1 MVRKDG
7 ITPPIHVF
15 EKNLKNK
22 VKKKNQKTKLCI
34 LYNFATYGIR
44 KKMPKKKKRKKKK
57 EHTKETKLKRFFK
70 LKKECTKIFFED
82 YEHLNSTLRNV
93 Q

>member
-34 LYNFATYGIR
+34 SYNFATYGIR
-44 KKMPKKKKRKKKK
+44 KNAKRKKRKKK
-57 EHTKETKLKRFFK
+57 ERAHTKETKLKRFFYK

-82 YEHLNSTLRNV
+82 YEHLNSNV

>member
-34 LYNFATYGIR
+34 IYRIILLHMWYT
-44 KKMPKKKKRKKKK
+44 KKNAKKKKRKKKK
-57 EHTKETKLKRFFK
+57 EHTKETRL
-70 LKKECTKIFFED
+70 
-82 YEHLNSTLRNV
+82 
-93 Q
+93 

>member
-34 LYNFATYGIR
+34 SYNFATYVVYE
-44 KKMPKKKKRKKKK
+44 KKCQKKKKKKK
-57 EHTKETKLKRFFK
+57 ERAHERNKTIK
-70 LKKECTKIFFED
+70 KIF
-82 YEHLNSTLRNV
+82 
-93 Q
+93 

>member
-34 LYNFATYGIR
+34 SYNFATYGIR
-44 KKMPKKKKRKKKK
+44 KKMPKNAKKKK
-57 EHTKETKLKRFFK
+57 K
-70 LKKECTKIFFED
+70 
-82 YEHLNSTLRNV
+82 
-93 Q
+93 

>member
-1 MVRKDG
+1 MKYG
-7 ITPPIHVF
+7 KKGWHYATYIHVF

-34 LYNFATYGIR
+34 SYNFATYGIR
-44 KKMPKKKKRKKKK
+44 KKMQKKKRKSTRKKQNY
-57 EHTKETKLKRFFK
+57 LKRFFK

-82 YEHLNSTLRNV
+82 YEHLNSNV

>member
-34 LYNFATYGIR
+34 SYNFATYGIR
-44 KKMPKKKKRKKKK
+44 KKRPKKKKRKKKK
-57 EHTKETKLKRFFK
+57 EHTKETKLPIKRF
-70 LKKECTKIFFED
+70 
-82 YEHLNSTLRNV
+82 LN
-93 Q
+93 

>member
-34 LYNFATYGIR
+34 SYNFATYGIR
-44 KKMPKKKKRKKKK
+44 KKMPKKKRKKKERAHERNK
-57 EHTKETKLKRFFK
+57 TK
-70 LKKECTKIFFED
+70 KIF
-82 YEHLNSTLRNV
+82 LN
-93 Q
+93 

>member
-34 LYNFATYGIR
+34 SYNFATYGIR
-44 KKMPKKKKRKKKK
+44 KKMPKKKEKKKK
-57 EHTKETKLKRFFK
+57 EHTKETKLKRFF
-70 LKKECTKIFFED
+70 
-82 YEHLNSTLRNV
+82 
-93 Q
+93 

>member
-44 KKMPKKKKRKKKK
+44 KKMPKKKKRKKKERAHERNK
-57 EHTKETKLKRFFK
+57 TTYKKIFK

-82 YEHLNSTLRNV
+82 YEHLNSNV

>member
-34 LYNFATYGIR
+34 IYRIILLHMVYE
-44 KKMPKKKKRKKKK
+44 KKCQKKKKKKK
-57 EHTKETKLKRFFK
+57 ERAHERNKTIK
-70 LKKECTKIFFED
+70 KIF
-82 YEHLNSTLRNV
+82 
-93 Q
+93 

>member
-1 MVRKDG
+1 MVY
-7 ITPPIHVF
+7 
-15 EKNLKNK
+15 EKKC
-22 VKKKNQKTKLCI
+22 Q
-34 LYNFATYGIR
+34 
-44 KKMPKKKKRKKKK
+44 KKKKEKKKK
-57 EHTKETKLKRFFK
+57 EHTKETKLKRFFYK

>member
-34 LYNFATYGIR
+34 SYNFATYGIR
-44 KKMPKKKKRKKKK
+44 KKMPKKKKKKKKK
-57 EHTKETKLKRFFK
+57 ERAHERNKTK
-70 LKKECTKIFFED
+70 KIF
-82 YEHLNSTLRNV
+82 LN
-93 Q
+93 